1 MAKNPRVLFLDEP
14 TGALDEATGRRVL
27 DYIINLMRERKFTMI
42 MVTHNLNIAET
53 ADKVIKINS
62 GKITEIINNPLP
74 KTAYEIGW

>member
-1 MAKNPRVLFLDEP
+1 MHWTKQR
-14 TGALDEATGRRVL
+14 GAAFS
-27 DYIINLMRERKFTMI
+27 INLKRERKFTMI

-62 GKITEIINNPLP
+62 GKITEIINNPSP

>member
-1 MAKNPRVLFLDEP
+1 M
-14 TGALDEATGRRVL
+14 DEATGRRVL